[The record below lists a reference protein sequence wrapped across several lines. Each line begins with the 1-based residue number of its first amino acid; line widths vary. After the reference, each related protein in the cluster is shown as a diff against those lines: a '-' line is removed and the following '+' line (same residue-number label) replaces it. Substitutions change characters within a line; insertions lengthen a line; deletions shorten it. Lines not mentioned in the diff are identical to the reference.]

1 MAKNYSHKDL
11 RNAAFVKKDLSGAS
25 FSNSDLRGAKFTG
38 SNLLGADFSHVIT
51 GLTPANIIWIF
62 LTALITSG
70 LSGYIAMLSGRTIQ
84 VMLNS
89 ADNKIRMAGF
99 LTCAII
105 VFFIVFAILKGV
117 GSAVKHLIIPT
128 CLLARRP

>member
-25 FSNSDLRGAKFTG
+25 FSNSDLRGAKFSG

-62 LTALITSG
+62 FHRPYYLRPLGLYRYALWTHDPGDVEFS
-70 LSGYIAMLSGRTIQ
+70 
-84 VMLNS
+84 
-89 ADNKIRMAGF
+89 
-99 LTCAII
+99 
-105 VFFIVFAILKGV
+105 
-117 GSAVKHLIIPT
+117 
-128 CLLARRP
+128 